1 MGAAM
6 KKAALKDHWRKLP
19 DAVKAAK
26 GITSLEQNIGKSST
40 LLNADGVFA
49 VVGANGSGKSSFF
62 KFLTSI
68 DYNQLS
74 FPNHKITLH
83 KGATVDIPGG
93 SIAATLVDPFAELL
107 QSNKLINGLSSTFG
121 QQELNILKKDELGLL
136 NYVIGSVYSEIG
148 IEEIQVKED
157 DFRPRFV
164 VILDGIE
171 IDNNALSL
179 GEQLVLYIYWALTKK
194 YKTPGI
200 YFIEEP
206 ESGLAPAAQ
215 LRLADLLVYI
225 STVGGKQLFIATHS
239 PFLVSQLGNDRVL
252 LMKKDVQAKWVKASQ
267 SNYLKEL
274 GMDLGLNGVF
284 YVEDNKAKVFFEKL
298 LDVYGSDLRKTHE
311 VVFLGGESDVFE
323 VVSRV
328 AEKGDKIKV
337 YGMLDADQRSE
348 KKYEKYR
355 KHIFFL
361 PGQLPPEQEV
371 INAISQHQNE
381 FARILTTN
389 ADSLRDAMRRC
400 QGYNHHD
407 YFEEL
412 SKQLYGEVN
421 AKVYESAF
429 AVWFANYPDRNG
441 VHELMKSI
449 DAQLVAESIIGV
461 DDLYPVAVTATKQT
475 DTASAITKAKSRFR
489 FKHFFKLH

>member
-1 MGAAM
+1 M
-6 KKAALKDHWRKLP
+6 KKSALKDRWRKLSG
-19 DAVKAAK
+19 AVKAAK
-26 GITSLEQNIGKSST
+26 GITSLEQYIGESST

-62 KFLTSI
+62 KFLTNI
-68 DYNQLS
+68 DYKQLS
-74 FPNHKITLH
+74 FSNHKITLYE
-83 KGATVDIPGG
+83 GATVDIPGG
-93 SIAATLVDPFAELL
+93 SITATMVDPFAELL
-107 QSNKLINGLSSTFG
+107 QSNKLLDELSSTFG
-121 QQELNILKKDELGLL
+121 QQELYVLKKDELGLL
-136 NYVIGSVYSEIG
+136 NYVIGSVYSEIS
-148 IEEIQVKED
+148 IEEILVKED

-164 VILDGIE
+164 VTLDGLE

-206 ESGLAPAAQ
+206 ESGLAPASQ

-225 STVGGKQLFIATHS
+225 STVSGKQLFIATHS
-239 PFLVSQLGNDRVL
+239 PFLVSRLGNDRVL

-274 GMDLGLNGVF
+274 GMELGLNGVF

-323 VVSRV
+323 VISRV
-328 AEKGDKIKV
+328 SEKGEKVKV

-348 KKYEKYR
+348 KKYEKFR

-361 PGQLPPEQEV
+361 PGKLAPEQEV
-371 INAISQHQNE
+371 INAITQHQNE
-381 FARILTTN
+381 FALMLTTN
-389 ADSLRDAMRRC
+389 AVSLRDAMRSC
-400 QGYNHHD
+400 QGYDHHD

-412 SKQLYGEVN
+412 SKYLYGEVN

-429 AVWFANYPDRNG
+429 AVWFAKYPDRSG
-441 VHELMKSI
+441 VHQLMKSI
-449 DAQLVAESIIGV
+449 DNQLTTESIASV
-461 DDLYPVAVTATKQT
+461 DDLYPVAVTETKHRA
-475 DTASAITKAKSRFR
+475 TASIMARVKSHCGMKR
-489 FKHFFKLH
+489 FFKFH